1 VAVRRAKAIKA
12 AEKIAKREKRELCPV
27 KAVGRKLCSSFWG
40 QAWCENLERYSDFA
54 NRLPRGRTYAR
65 NGSVV
70 DLQIERGRVNALV
83 SGSELYRISIAIKT
97 LPKPAWKR
105 IKQDCSQSIHT
116 LFDLLRGRFDRAV
129 MQRLTRRDAG
139 LFPQPAEIE
148 MDCSCPDYAGLCK
161 HSAAVMYC
169 VGARLDAAPE
179 LLFVL
184 RDVDQLDL
192 VGEAVAAENLENA
205 LTAGESAALSTS
217 DLGEMFGIELESSA
231 EPKPPVDAGKSP
243 RKRAAK
249 ATTRLRV
256 KEVAASVTADVVV
269 NGTSTEKQP
278 KGKRRSKG
286 AKASAPATSRRTQ
299 KKSRNNHPLGDGA
312 STERLIAKALRHQ

>member
-1 VAVRRAKAIKA
+1 MGWYGGYGDWAPYVPVAVRRVNAIRQA
-12 AEKIAKREKRELCPV
+12 DKIAKREKRDLCPV
-27 KAVGRKLCSSFWG
+27 KAAGRKLCSSVWG

-70 DLQIERGRVNALV
+70 DLQIERGRVKALV
-83 SGSELYRISIAIKT
+83 GGSELYRISIAIKT
-97 LPKPAWKR
+97 LAKPAWKR

-116 LFDLLRGRFDRAV
+116 LFDLLRGRFDHSV
-129 MQRLTRRDAG
+129 MERLAQREGG

-161 HSAAVMYC
+161 HLAAVMYC

-184 RDVDQLDL
+184 RDVDHLDL

-205 LTAGESAALSTS
+205 LATGESPSLSSS
-217 DLGEMFGIELESSA
+217 DLGEMFGIELETSA
-231 EPKPPVDAGKSP
+231 DPKVLNRPEKPP
-243 RKRAAK
+243 RKRPAK
-249 ATTRLRV
+249 KMKRLRV
-256 KEVAASVTADVVV
+256 KGVAAAVTTEVAV
-269 NGTSTEKQP
+269 NLTSTEKQP
-278 KGKRRSKG
+278 KPRRRSTK
-286 AKASAPATSRRTQ
+286 AKVKALAASRRKRKT
-299 KKSRNNHPLGDGA
+299 
-312 STERLIAKALRHQ
+312 AK